1 MNEFFQFALS
11 SKVDGNILHLRECSI
26 KATCLQRFCVN
37 FSWSQRILDRR
48 GDIKYEAYH
57 RKSWTLVRFQES
69 SIDSFPLPPPLH
81 PSFYIILDRSDLWRA
96 RRRDEIFTRSAKK
109 EKYVSEPHLRRNLF
123 LERKE
128 DVESERKISIIIREI
143 DWSREREERGKS
155 IYIYMHVDDKA
166 AFLFF

>member
-11 SKVDGNILHLRECSI
+11 SKVDDGNILHLRECSI

-69 SIDSFPLPPPLH
+69 SIDSFPPPPST
-81 PSFYIILDRSDLWRA
+81 PPFISFSIDLISGEREEGM
-96 RRRDEIFTRSAKK
+96 RFSLVPRKK
-109 EKYVSEPHLRRNLF
+109 KKYVSEPHLRRNLF

-143 DWSREREERGKS
+143 D
-155 IYIYMHVDDKA
+155 
-166 AFLFF
+166 